1 MGCKL
6 NFAETS
12 TIGKLLADRGAQPV
26 QAGETPDICV
36 VNTCSVTE
44 LANKKCRQEIRKL
57 SRRYPDAVMVVTGC
71 YAQLNSE
78 EVADI
83 EGVDIVVG
91 NDQKAEIADFVDRWY
106 ADHEP
111 TVKVTALK
119 DIRQFIPSCSR
130 GDRTRFFLKVQDG
143 CNYYCSYCTI
153 PRARGRSRSGRI
165 ADLAEQARRAAAGGG
180 KEIVIT
186 GVNIGDFGYDTGERF
201 IDLLRCLDSVEGIER
216 YRISSIEP
224 DLLTDDVIEFCA
236 GSKHFMP
243 HFHIPLQSGSD
254 EMLKLMRRHYDRQLF
269 ADKVA
274 AIKRL
279 IPDAFIGVDLITG
292 MRGETPEIFEDSR
305 SFVDS
310 LDITRLHV
318 FSYSER
324 PDTMALKI
332 PYVVDQRTKHLR
344 TRRMM
349 ALSDRKLAAF
359 TKKYLGTVR
368 PVLFEHAVDDD
379 GLMKGF
385 TDNYLRVAVP
395 ADTRLSNTIV
405 NVRLVEPLGHDDLI
419 KAEIV

>member
-1 MGCKL
+1 MAFHTLGCKL

-143 CNYYCSYCTI
+143 
-153 PRARGRSRSGRI
+153 
-165 ADLAEQARRAAAGGG
+165 
-180 KEIVIT
+180 
-186 GVNIGDFGYDTGERF
+186 
-201 IDLLRCLDSVEGIER
+201 
-216 YRISSIEP
+216 
-224 DLLTDDVIEFCA
+224 
-236 GSKHFMP
+236 
-243 HFHIPLQSGSD
+243 
-254 EMLKLMRRHYDRQLF
+254 
-269 ADKVA
+269 
-274 AIKRL
+274 
-279 IPDAFIGVDLITG
+279 
-292 MRGETPEIFEDSR
+292 
-305 SFVDS
+305 
-310 LDITRLHV
+310 
-318 FSYSER
+318 
-324 PDTMALKI
+324 
-332 PYVVDQRTKHLR
+332 
-344 TRRMM
+344 
-349 ALSDRKLAAF
+349 
-359 TKKYLGTVR
+359 
-368 PVLFEHAVDDD
+368 
-379 GLMKGF
+379 
-385 TDNYLRVAVP
+385 
-395 ADTRLSNTIV
+395 
-405 NVRLVEPLGHDDLI
+405 
-419 KAEIV
+419 